1 MFSTTLS
8 EGIVKKKKISYLF
21 SCINIGTLLHWYIS
35 TKDRMKMREF
45 LTIRIDP
52 ELHRKIKIALIN
64 RKTNVSEWVREQ
76 ITNFL
81 ASEDERMKR
90 EGVK

>member
-1 MFSTTLS
+1 
-8 EGIVKKKKISYLF
+8 
-21 SCINIGTLLHWYIS
+21 
-35 TKDRMKMREF
+35 MREF

-81 ASEDERMKR
+81 AQEDERMKR